1 MQFYFHEVGIKGAE
15 SAFPKTVYKK
25 IKTENIASFTSNP
38 EHTQKLLNEE
48 FSDGFCNVWGVPK
61 GAASIINKIQIG
73 DIVLLVRTRAKDGDI
88 PILCKIKFIL
98 NESSPELSKSLWGDE
113 RFPLIFLFECEVI
126 SYTWK
131 ELVNDLG
138 YSHKF
143 RPNGSIYRVMEER
156 LIIHNGADGYLRKLR
171 KSTYSNDLKSE
182 VLFSEG
188 LQQRKEIS
196 FFSRNPRLAS
206 IAKELHGYR
215 CHVCDFD
222 FEEYYG
228 DIGKE
233 FIECHHLNPLSE
245 NNSEKIIQ
253 THLKD
258 VITVCSNCHK
268 MIHKRTPPFSI
279 EEIKCKIKKITP

>member
-1 MQFYFHEVGIKGAE
+1 MQLYFHEVGIKGAE
-15 SAFPKTVYKK
+15 SAFPRTVYKK
-25 IKTENIASFTSNP
+25 IKTEIIANFTNNP
-38 EHTQKLLNEE
+38 EYTQKILNEE

-61 GAASIINKIQIG
+61 GAASIIKKIQTG
-73 DIVLLVRTRAKDGDI
+73 DIVLLIRTRAKDGDV

-98 NESSPELSKSLWGDE
+98 NESLPELSKLLWGDE
-113 RFPLIFLFECEVI
+113 RFPLIFLFESEVI

-156 LIIHNGADGYLRKLR
+156 LNIHNGADGYLHKIRR
-171 KSTYSNDLKSE
+171 SICSNNLKSE
-182 VLFSEG
+182 VLFTEG
-188 LQQRKEIS
+188 LRQRKEIS
-196 FFSRNPRLAS
+196 FFSRNPRLVS
-206 IAKELHGYR
+206 IAKEVHGYR
-215 CHVCDFD
+215 CHVCNFG

-245 NNSEKIIQ
+245 SDSEEMIQ

-268 MIHKRTPPFSI
+268 MIHKRSPPFSI
-279 EEIKCKIKKITP
+279 EELKCKIKK

>member
-15 SAFPKTVYKK
+15 SAFPRTVYKK
-25 IKTENIASFTSNP
+25 IKTEIISNFTSNP
-38 EHTQKLLNEE
+38 ESTQKILNKE
-48 FSDGFCNVWGVPK
+48 FSDGFCNAWGVPK
-61 GAASIINKIQIG
+61 GAASIIKKIEIG
-73 DIVLLVRTRAKDGDI
+73 DIVLLVRTRAKEGDI

-113 RFPLIFLFECEVI
+113 RFPLIFLFESEVI

-143 RPNGSIYRVMEER
+143 RPNGSIYRVVEER
-156 LIIHNGADGYLRKLR
+156 LNIHDGADGYLRKIR
-171 KSTYSNDLKSE
+171 KSMYGDNLKNEYS
-182 VLFSEG
+182 FTEG
-188 LQQRKEIS
+188 LRQRKETS
-196 FFSRNPRLAS
+196 FFSRNPRLVS
-206 IAKELHGYR
+206 IAKEIHGYR
-215 CHVCDFD
+215 CHVCNFD

-245 NNSEKIIQ
+245 RNSEEIIQ

-258 VITVCSNCHK
+258 VITICSNCHK
-268 MIHKRTPPFSI
+268 MIHKRSPPFSI
-279 EEIKCKIKKITP
+279 EELKCKIKK

>member
-15 SAFPKTVYKK
+15 SAFPRTVYKK
-25 IKTENIASFTSNP
+25 INTDIIANFTNNP
-38 EHTQKLLNEE
+38 EHTKKILNEE

-61 GAASIINKIQIG
+61 GAASIIKKIQIG
-73 DIVLLVRTRAKDGDI
+73 DIVLLVRTRAKEGDI

-98 NESSPELSKSLWGDE
+98 NESSPGLSKSLWGE
-113 RFPLIFLFECEVI
+113 ESFPLIFLFESEVI

-131 ELVNDLG
+131 ELVSDLG

-143 RPNGSIYRVMEER
+143 RPNGSIYRITEER
-156 LIIHNGADGYLRKLR
+156 LNIHNGADGYLRKIR
-171 KSTYSNDLKSE
+171 RSIYSKNLKSE
-182 VLFSEG
+182 VLFTEG
-188 LQQRKEIS
+188 LRQRKEIS
-196 FFSRNPRLAS
+196 FFSRNPRLVS
-206 IAKELHGYR
+206 IAKEIHGYR
-215 CHVCDFD
+215 CHVCNFD

-245 NNSEKIIQ
+245 SNPEEMIK

-279 EEIKCKIKKITP
+279 EELKNRIRK